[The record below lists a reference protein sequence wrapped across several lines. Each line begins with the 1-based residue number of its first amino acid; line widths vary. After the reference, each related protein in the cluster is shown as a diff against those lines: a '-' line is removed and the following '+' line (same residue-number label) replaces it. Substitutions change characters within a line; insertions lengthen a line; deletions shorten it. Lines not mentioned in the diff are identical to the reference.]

1 MKKRHTE
8 EQIIAILREAEVP
21 GAQLAAVCR
30 KHNISPHTFARWRRK
45 FSGMEV
51 SDARKLKDL
60 EGENGRLKR
69 LLAEQLLVIEGLK
82 EFAGKK

>member
-21 GAQLAAVCR
+21 GAEVGPICR
-30 KHNISPHTFARWRRK
+30 KHNISPHTFSRWRSK
-45 FSGMEV
+45 YGGMEV

-60 EGENGRLKR
+60 ETENTRLKR
-69 LLAEQLLVIEGLK
+69 LVAEQLLVIEGLK

>member
-21 GAQLAAVCR
+21 GAQLATVCR
-30 KHNISPHTFARWRRK
+30 KHNISPHTFSRWRRK
-45 FSGMEV
+45 FGGMEV
-51 SDARKLKDL
+51 SNARKLKDL
-60 EGENGRLKR
+60 ETENSRLKR

>member
-8 EQIIAILREAEVP
+8 EQVIAILREEEVP

-30 KHNISPHTFARWRRK
+30 KHNISPPTFSRWRSK
-45 FSGMEV
+45 FGGMEV
-51 SDARKLKDL
+51 SDARKLKEL
-60 EGENGRLKR
+60 ETENGRLKR
-69 LLAEQLLVIEGLK
+69 MVAEQLLVIDGLK

>member
-8 EQIIAILREAEVP
+8 EQVIAILREAEVP

-30 KHNISPHTFARWRRK
+30 KHNISPHTFSRWRRK
-45 FSGMEV
+45 FGGMEV

-60 EGENGRLKR
+60 ESENGRLKR

>member
-21 GAQLAAVCR
+21 GAQVKDVCR
-30 KHNISPHTFARWRRK
+30 KHNISPHTFSRWRSK
-45 FSGMEV
+45 YGGMEV
-51 SDARKLKDL
+51 SEARRLKDL
-60 EGENGRLKR
+60 ETENSRLKR
-69 LLAEQLLVIEGLK
+69 MVAEQLLVIEGLK

>member
-30 KHNISPHTFARWRRK
+30 KHNISPHTFSRWRRR
-45 FSGMEV
+45 FGVMEV

-60 EGENGRLKR
+60 ESENSRLKR